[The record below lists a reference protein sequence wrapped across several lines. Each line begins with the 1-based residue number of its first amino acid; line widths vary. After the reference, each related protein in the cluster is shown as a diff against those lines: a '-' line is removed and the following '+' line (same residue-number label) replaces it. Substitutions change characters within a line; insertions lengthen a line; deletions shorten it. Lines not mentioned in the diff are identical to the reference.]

1 MATAVDI
8 MRGGFSSGQARA
20 VGGQVQSAVSAA
32 GTTIATATRLT
43 ASINVVTT
51 AAASSGVAL
60 PTQVQIGDSV
70 EILNLG
76 ANAVTV
82 YPDTS
87 SNQIN
92 ALSAAAGFL
101 LATNTAVALRK
112 FTSTRWAGFL
122 SA

>member
-1 MATAVDI
+1 MALALDVV
-8 MRGGFSSGQARA
+8 RGGFSPGQARA
-20 VGGQVQSAVSAA
+20 IGGQVQSAVTAA
-32 GTTIATATRLT
+32 GTTITTATDLT

-51 AAASSGVAL
+51 AAASSGVQL
-60 PTQVQIGDSV
+60 PNTEIGDSV

-87 SNQIN
+87 SNRIN
-92 ALSAAAGFL
+92 ALSAGSGFL
-101 LATNTAVALRK
+101 LATNTSVWVRK
-112 FTSTRWAGFL
+112 FTSTRWMAYL

>member
-8 MRGGFSSGQARA
+8 MKGGLSAGTARA
-20 VGGQVQSAVSAA
+20 INGQVQSAVSAA
-32 GTTIATATRLT
+32 GTTITDATDLT

-51 AAASSGVAL
+51 AAADSGVQL
-60 PTQVQIGDSV
+60 PSCQIGDGV

-82 YPDTS
+82 YPDSTS
-87 SNQIN
+87 NCIN
-92 ALSAAAGFL
+92 ALSAGSGFL
-101 LATNTAVALRK
+101 LATNTSVWLRKWTALRW
-112 FTSTRWAGFL
+112 TAYL

>member
-1 MATAVDI
+1 MAIASDI
-8 MRGGFSSGQARA
+8 MKGGVPAFLARA
-20 VGGQVQSAVSAA
+20 IGGQVQSAVSAA
-32 GTTIATATRLT
+32 GTTISDATDLT

-51 AAASSGVAL
+51 AAASSGVQL
-60 PTQVQIGDSV
+60 PNVQVGDSV

-82 YPDTS
+82 YPDAS
-87 SNQIN
+87 ANQIN
-92 ALSAAAGFL
+92 ALSAGAGFL
-101 LATNTAVALRK
+101 LATNTAVRCLK